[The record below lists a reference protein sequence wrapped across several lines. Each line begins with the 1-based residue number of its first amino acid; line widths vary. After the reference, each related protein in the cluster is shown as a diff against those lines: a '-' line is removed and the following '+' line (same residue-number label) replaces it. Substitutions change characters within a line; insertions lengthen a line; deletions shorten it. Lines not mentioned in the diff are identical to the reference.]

1 MTKSVL
7 AGKTYIDLFAG
18 IGGFHLG
25 MESLGMDCVFASE
38 WDKHAA
44 AVYERNFG
52 LAPKGDITKID
63 AGDVPKHFMI
73 CGGFPCQA
81 FSISGKRMGFADTR
95 GTLFF
100 DVARIAKE
108 HKPSVLFLENVR
120 NFAQHDGGKTL
131 KTVQSVLEDL
141 GYVVFHKVINAAA
154 HGFATARQRIYIVA
168 FREDVGVEP
177 GTGFSF
183 PSPAGPAPALRGF
196 LEPTVS
202 LADVK
207 VEKPAAMAAGKGS
220 AAAIAAFRA
229 KRPASPIRIGTIAG
243 GGQGDRIYSID
254 GPAITLSA
262 YGGGNAAKT
271 GAYLVDG
278 VVRKLT
284 PRECANIMGFP
295 ATFKI
300 PAKNN
305 QAYKQF
311 GNSVVV
317 GVIKAIGAQIDVA
330 LINAAQKKKPSKP
343 AAKA

>member
-1 MTKSVL
+1 MSKSIL
-7 AGKTYIDLFAG
+7 EGKSYIDLFAG
-18 IGGFHLG
+18 VGGFHLA
-25 MESLGMDCVFASE
+25 MESLGMECKFASE

-44 AVYERNFG
+44 AVYEKNFG

-63 AGDVPKHFMI
+63 AGDIPKHYMI

-81 FSISGKRMGFADTR
+81 FSVSGKRLGFSDTR

-120 NFAQHDGGKTL
+120 NFAHHDGGKTL
-131 KTVQSVLEDL
+131 KTVRNVLEEL
-141 GYVVFHKVINAAA
+141 GYVVFHKVLNAADY
-154 HGFATARQRIYIVA
+154 GFPTARQRIYIVA
-168 FREDVGVEP
+168 FREDLGVDSA
-177 GTGFSF
+177 TGFTF
-183 PSPAGPAPALRGF
+183 PALAGPAPALKNF
-196 LEPTVS
+196 LEKGVDNEAMRIKKDAIMSPA
-202 LADVK
+202 LATTKAVM
-207 VEKPAAMAAGKGS
+207 E
-220 AAAIAAFRA
+220 FRA
-229 KRPASPIRIGTIAG
+229 KRSSVPVRIGSIGG
-243 GGQGDRIYSID
+243 GGQGDRVYSID

-271 GAYLVDG
+271 GAYLIDG

-295 ATFKI
+295 KKFKL
-300 PAKNN
+300 ADKAN

-317 GVIKAIGAQIDVA
+317 GVIKAIGEQIDLA
-330 LINAAQKKKPSKP
+330 LMAAAGQKKKSVSRK
-343 AAKA
+343 